1 MNYYTKTNNK
11 QGLKDLTYNEEFYE
25 TLSKNLVL
33 PIIQQTNSTQLIKMI
48 SQNQYAAVSSTTG
61 QLIDGLED
69 VVKHKIDNK
78 NDIDRIKDKITTIG
92 EEVKVLDVEIR
103 EDYYDDIVELRKE
116 YNKHL
121 LIQNKENAKL
131 QREVDNYS
139 KEVNDLQ
146 TQIYYLIG
154 KINLMER
161 EIGIKNKDYALYEDN
176 LIVGTEEARFIIKT
190 ENI

>member
-1 MNYYTKTNNK
+1 MNYYSKANNK
-11 QGLKDLTYNEEFYE
+11 QGFRDLTYNEEFYE

-33 PIIQQTNSTQLIKMI
+33 PIIHQTNSTQLIKMI
-48 SQNQYAAVSSTTG
+48 NQNQNAAVSSTTG
-61 QLIDGLED
+61 QLIDGLDD
-69 VVKHKIDNK
+69 VVRHKTENK
-78 NDIDRIKDKITTIG
+78 NDIDKIGDKIVTIG
-92 EEVKVLDVEIR
+92 EEVKVLDTEIR

-139 KEVNDLQ
+139 REVNDLQ
-146 TQIYYLIG
+146 TQIYYLLG

-176 LIVGTEEARFIIKT
+176 LIVGTEEARFIIIT